1 MTDDQPLSTGP
12 EPTPEHNSDPGS
24 EPAPEPGD
32 VRDLSHPEPINPLP
46 AQPADS
52 SLYTWPPPQ
61 EPLVAMQTPEP
72 LPPEPPRLIPNLG
85 HTAVFFLLFFPAFV
99 GGYIVTLILLL
110 AIVHPAHPTTL
121 MLQMGREVRYA
132 IVMQGAAYGVE
143 WGLAALV
150 FSLWWGRSL
159 LRGVHWNAAS
169 ARRWFLRLAF
179 IGILTGLLI
188 TLAGSFVPMPKAPP
202 ILEDLTKSQV
212 GAWLLMI
219 FGITLAPLTEEL
231 AFRGFLLPSLIN
243 VFRWMERQKMI
254 GEAAVRSIGIPL
266 AIILTSVPFALLH
279 AQQVADSWGPVLL
292 IGLVSVVL
300 CIVRLRTDSVACGV
314 VVHSMYNFT
323 LFASLLIQT
332 EGFRHLD
339 KLKG

>member
-1 MTDDQPLSTGP
+1 MTDDQPFREGP
-12 EPTPEHNSDPGS
+12 EPASEPTPEPAL
-24 EPAPEPGD
+24 ETPAPAPVD
-32 VRDLSHPEPINPLP
+32 AAIYR
-46 AQPADS
+46 
-52 SLYTWPPPQ
+52 WPSA
-61 EPLVAMQTPEP
+61 EDPLVSMQTPEP
-72 LPPEPPRLIPNLG
+72 LPPPPPRLIPHIG
-85 HTAVFFLLFFPAFV
+85 HTAVFFLLFIPSFI
-99 GGYIVTLILLL
+99 GGYILTLLALL
-110 AIVHPAHPTTL
+110 AILHPPRVTAL
-121 MLQMGREVRYA
+121 MMQMGREVRYA
-132 IVMQGAAYGVE
+132 ILMQAAAYAVE

-150 FSLWWGRSL
+150 FSLWWQRSFL
-159 LRGVHWNAAS
+159 SGIHWNAAS
-169 ARRWFLRLAF
+169 ARRWWIRLGL
-179 IGILTGLLI
+179 IGILTGLVI

-202 ILEDLTKSQV
+202 ILQDLTKSQL

-243 VFRWMERQKMI
+243 VFRWMERQRMI
-254 GEAAVRSIGIPL
+254 GEAAVRNIGIPL
-266 AIILTSVPFALLH
+266 AIVLTSVPFALLH

-300 CIVRLRTDSVACGV
+300 CIVRLRTNSVACGV

-332 EGFRHLD
+332 DGFRHLD